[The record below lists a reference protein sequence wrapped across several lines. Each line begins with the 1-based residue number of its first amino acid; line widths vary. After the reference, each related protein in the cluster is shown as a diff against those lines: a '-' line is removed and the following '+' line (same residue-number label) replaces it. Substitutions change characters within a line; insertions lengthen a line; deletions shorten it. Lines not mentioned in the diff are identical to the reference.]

1 MSITLRPAAPGDAA
15 LIHALVLELAAYER
29 LSHAVRSTPDSF
41 AAALFGPAPR
51 AFCDIV
57 EWDGEGAGLA
67 LWFYNFST
75 FEGRHGIYL
84 EDLYVRPEHRGRGLG
99 RALLEGLARRCL
111 AEGLARLEWS
121 VLDWNEPAIG
131 FYRGLGAETMDGW
144 TGCRLTGEALARL
157 ADARPADARP
167 AEARP

>member
-1 MSITLRPAAPGDAA
+1 MTAVVRPAVAADAA
-15 LIHALVLELAAYER
+15 LIHDFVMELASYER
-29 LSHAVRSTPDSF
+29 LAHQVRSTPESF
-41 AAALFGPAPR
+41 ARALFGERPR

-57 EWDGEGAGLA
+57 AWDGQAAGMA

-111 AEGLARLEWS
+111 AEGLTRLQWS

-131 FYRGLGAETMDGW
+131 FYRGLGAEMLDDW
-144 TGCRLTGEALARL
+144 TGCRVADDALARL
-157 ADARPADARP
+157 AGAGA
-167 AEARP
+167 